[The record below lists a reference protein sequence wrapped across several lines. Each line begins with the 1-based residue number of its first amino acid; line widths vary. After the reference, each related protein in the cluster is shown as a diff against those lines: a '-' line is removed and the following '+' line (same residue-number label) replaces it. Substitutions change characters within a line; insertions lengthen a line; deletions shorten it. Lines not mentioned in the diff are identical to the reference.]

1 MLPGSAYGNTV
12 TIRVTYTDNTDGV
25 TYYTDYIVSLER
37 SLSLKNISAS
47 YSGSSLPLQRK
58 NSQQTGY
65 SLDEKEYSILIP
77 AAATTLDLLLQKHTE
92 SPKYGDTDNGYVI
105 TVNGKPVSSK
115 GTATVNLTGNE
126 KRKLFKSRLRIN
138 MPPVLPAII
147 SSQ

>member
-1 MLPGSAYGNTV
+1 M
-12 TIRVTYTDNTDGV
+12 
-25 TYYTDYIVSLER
+25 TYYTDYLVSLER

-58 NSQQTGY
+58 NTVSRQATVWMK
-65 SLDEKEYSILIP
+65 KEYSILIP

-115 GTATVNLTGNE
+115 GTATVNLTGSEEEETVQIRVTNQYAPGTSSDYIITV
-126 KRKLFKSRLRIN
+126 KRQQQLPLHSRQIRRML
-138 MPPVLPAII
+138 
-147 SSQ
+147 